1 MIPPLAAPVNHAAD
15 TGPKPRCDPAVFL
28 LSPQIPFH
36 FRSALPLVDGLP
48 CFCFAI
54 SATDCR
60 IETPMDAGISPCF
73 LVFSCRI
80 LNAAHTLRC
89 SALFCLAP
97 GRMRFGQSPGFFN
110 QNGGIRGKS
119 AGRNRFGVI
128 LGSNSKIFK
137 ISSENKKKSTLKL
150 PFQRACWLRGQNLNL
165 RPSGYEGRRTFKA
178 LSPFVFCLLGL

>member
-28 LSPQIPFH
+28 LLPQAPFH

-54 SATDCR
+54 SATDRR
-60 IETPMDAGISPCF
+60 IETPMDAGLSPCF

-80 LNAAHTLRC
+80 LDDAHTLRC

-119 AGRNRFGVI
+119 AGRPV
-128 LGSNSKIFK
+128 
-137 ISSENKKKSTLKL
+137 
-150 PFQRACWLRGQNLNL
+150 LRSFWGQNPNYL
-165 RPSGYEGRRTFKA
+165 RLALKA
-178 LSPFVFCLLGL
+178 KEKHVETDVSTCLLVAGTGLEPAASGL